1 MATTGTNGGQSA
13 PTDDTAAAEEA
24 FKATVQRA
32 FALGWHV
39 AELRYLPKDVRVSP
53 QQGDPLPPAPDLDFP
68 TRARLLIAQI
78 SADLDWLGLEPSG
91 GMRALGAT
99 GAQSDQESA
108 ATPVLEPIE
117 IPAFTEP
124 DVPDAER
131 VAESLHRPI
140 LLRLTVRNAELGKA
154 YSLGVGLARTV
165 LEAYEETQQV
175 FNAAAAGTGS
185 GPTLDLVKQC
195 VTKGFTEDR
204 VRSLWSE
211 IKDLKSRFPPYAAD
225 PIAAGVADWRQ
236 WAISGQTRRGQP
248 SDSDQ
253 LLTATSRLRR
263 QGQIW
268 RALLSGERKPTDV
281 LLTANYIDGATDLVQ
296 KYASLVVRMLG
307 ANIGTA
313 LVAVFAAAVLGV
325 AVIVLQRL
333 NSSGFTWIAGLL
345 AALGVT
351 SASVLAAVKTI
362 AARAEQALW
371 QTELTA
377 AIGVAINYVPAIP
390 DNSEVEKLRD
400 DNPGPNK
407 GPVVVPP
414 SKPITPPP
422 TTPEPAASPPPQ

>member
-1 MATTGTNGGQSA
+1 
-13 PTDDTAAAEEA
+13 
-24 FKATVQRA
+24 
-32 FALGWHV
+32 
-39 AELRYLPKDVRVSP
+39 
-53 QQGDPLPPAPDLDFP
+53 
-68 TRARLLIAQI
+68 
-78 SADLDWLGLEPSG
+78 
-91 GMRALGAT
+91 
-99 GAQSDQESA
+99 
-108 ATPVLEPIE
+108 
-117 IPAFTEP
+117 
-124 DVPDAER
+124 
-131 VAESLHRPI
+131 
-140 LLRLTVRNAELGKA
+140 
-154 YSLGVGLARTV
+154 
-165 LEAYEETQQV
+165 
-175 FNAAAAGTGS
+175 
-185 GPTLDLVKQC
+185 
-195 VTKGFTEDR
+195 
-204 VRSLWSE
+204 
-211 IKDLKSRFPPYAAD
+211 
-225 PIAAGVADWRQ
+225 VADWRQ

-281 LLTANYIDGATDLVQ
+281 LLTANYIDGATDLVR